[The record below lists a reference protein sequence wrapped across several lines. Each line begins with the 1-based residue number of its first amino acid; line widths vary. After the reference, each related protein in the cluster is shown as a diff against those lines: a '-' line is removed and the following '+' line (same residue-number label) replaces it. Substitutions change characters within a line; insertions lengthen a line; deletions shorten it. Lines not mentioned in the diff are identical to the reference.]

1 MSNYRNRYAAAIVFL
16 LVTLCGM
23 LAGCSNTEEV
33 PPSYEPPTF
42 TSDSFVVVYRA
53 PDAVPFY
60 YGGNFPEGFESMLEV
75 YWSFPT
81 PYYNGSEAT
90 KKVSAYFQEQGMME
104 DIDSLLAEAKKAYNS
119 SDDYNARHYRQ
130 DTQLTAT
137 TNAMWAFNTE
147 ITVPYSDGYTH
158 LEYSNFFDPSTG
170 EPLDF
175 WDLFSAPKEDVQKKL
190 ISYGTGYYDEQ
201 LMIDTFDP
209 SFVSF
214 GTEVIMVNYA
224 PGTLMDTSAGYSIEY
239 SDLADILH
247 PWAIP
252 SNAP

>member
-81 PYYNGSEAT
+81 P
-90 KKVSAYFQEQGMME
+90 
-104 DIDSLLAEAKKAYNS
+104 
-119 SDDYNARHYRQ
+119 
-130 DTQLTAT
+130 
-137 TNAMWAFNTE
+137 
-147 ITVPYSDGYTH
+147 
-158 LEYSNFFDPSTG
+158 
-170 EPLDF
+170 
-175 WDLFSAPKEDVQKKL
+175 
-190 ISYGTGYYDEQ
+190 
-201 LMIDTFDP
+201 
-209 SFVSF
+209 
-214 GTEVIMVNYA
+214 
-224 PGTLMDTSAGYSIEY
+224 
-239 SDLADILH
+239 
-247 PWAIP
+247 
-252 SNAP
+252 